1 MRLWKGVEVVKVNFL
16 KTRRLKL
23 GINSTD
29 AAIAM
34 KISKSTF
41 YKLEGGHTSPSA
53 KLIARMA
60 RTYKCSIDE
69 IYKDLNI
76 VG

>member
-1 MRLWKGVEVVKVNFL
+1 MKVTPL
-16 KTRRLKL
+16 KLRRLNL
-23 GINSTD
+23 GINSLE
-29 AAIAM
+29 AARKM
-34 KISKSTF
+34 NISKSTF

-53 KLIARMA
+53 KLIARIA
-60 RTYKCSIDE
+60 KTYKCSIDE

>member
-1 MRLWKGVEVVKVNFL
+1 MKIKPIQLRRLNAGL
-16 KTRRLKL
+16 KT
-23 GINSTD
+23 NE
-29 AAIAM
+29 AIEGL

-53 KLIARMA
+53 KLIARIA
-60 RTYKCSIDE
+60 KTYKCSIDE

>member
-1 MRLWKGVEVVKVNFL
+1 MKISPL
-16 KTRRLKL
+16 KLRRINL
-23 GINSTD
+23 GINSLQ
-29 AAIAM
+29 AAQAM

-53 KLIARMA
+53 KLIARIA
-60 RTYKCSIDE
+60 KTYRCSIDE

-76 VG
+76 IG

>member
-1 MRLWKGVEVVKVNFL
+1 MQVSSL
-16 KTRRLKL
+16 KARRLNL
-23 GINSTD
+23 GLNSTQ
-29 AAIAM
+29 AAVEM

-53 KLIARMA
+53 KLIARIA
-60 RTYKCSIDE
+60 KTYKCSIDE